1 MIVGL
6 KYAGASDGFP
16 TRISVGDTVSLRL
29 EGAQVTAYH
38 NDRKVGYLSP
48 DKRRLW
54 DSLRHSSRARARVVG
69 EILDEEG
76 SIAGLDVEFSA
87 PPKRVPPSARRSQTS
102 AREQP
107 GIDSDSRPYRA
118 VLGLAVLLS
127 SIAVM
132 GHASSTGPDRLAAAQ
147 MTIGETAPP
156 LSGSASLVPSKP
168 LHEAPLLDP
177 DRELR
182 RQVQMTSVHRLAD
195 AIRRRE
201 AAAQLKLEAEERKVR
216 ALEDALKQVRQAS
229 AQQLKRIEELEK
241 QGRTAAVERQA
252 ERLRHGGEIA
262 SLQQKIELLDG
273 KKREVE
279 QGEKQAAWRHMND
292 QELVRHRNR
301 LSAWMVMSRV
311 EHLKSALKNR
321 VTLERAKAAERA
333 VSVSEPEKKQ
343 QAEKN
348 TPPEKSSRQAEEVQ
362 IKKKAN
368 FSRYAQENE
377 EPIGPANR

>member
-16 TRISVGDTVSLRL
+16 ARISVGDTVTLRL
-29 EGAQVTAYH
+29 EGAQISAYH

-48 DKRRLW
+48 DKWRLW
-54 DSLRHSSRARARVVG
+54 NSLRPSARTRARVVG

-87 PPKRVPPSARRSQTS
+87 PSKRVPPSARKRQTGS
-102 AREQP
+102 REEP
-107 GIDSDSRPYRA
+107 RTDSDSRPYRA

-132 GHASSTGPDRLAAAQ
+132 GHASTTGPDRLAAVQ
-147 MTIGETAPP
+147 TNVSETGPT
-156 LSGSASLVPSKP
+156 LGSASTVPLKP
-168 LHEAPLLDP
+168 LDEASLLDP

-182 RQVQMTSVHRLAD
+182 RQLQLTSVHRLAD
-195 AIRRRE
+195 EIRRRE
-201 AAAQLKLEAEERKVR
+201 AAAALKLEAEQRKVR
-216 ALEDALKQVRQAS
+216 ALEDALTQVRQAS
-229 AQQLKRIEELEK
+229 AHQLKRIEELEK
-241 QGRTAAVERQA
+241 QGRAAVAEREA
-252 ERLRHGGEIA
+252 ERLRHHEEIA
-262 SLQQKIELLDG
+262 ALQQKIELADG
-273 KKREVE
+273 RERQVE
-279 QGEKQAAWRHMND
+279 QDEKQAVWRDMND

-311 EHLKSALKNR
+311 EHLKSVLKNR
-321 VTLERAKAAERA
+321 ARLEGAETEERAASAPQSER
-333 VSVSEPEKKQ
+333 EQ
-343 QAEKN
+343 QAERN
-348 TPPEKSSRQAEEVQ
+348 RPPEKSSKQAEEVQ

-377 EPIGPANR
+377 GPSGPSHR